1 MAARHNIAPGNR
13 KTSMTLAAGTRLGPY
28 EILSPLGAGGM
39 GEVYKARDTKLDRE
53 VAVKVLP
60 ASLAR
65 DPAALARF
73 EREAKAVAALSHPNI
88 LAVHDFGTSGE
99 TTYAVMELLEGE
111 SLRQRLAEGALPPRK
126 AAEIAREIALGL
138 AAAHD
143 KGIVHRD
150 LKPENLFLT
159 REGRVKILDFGL
171 ARQLGLPQAGDT
183 HSPTAAPGTE
193 PGTVLGTVGYMA
205 PEQLRG
211 QPADHRSDIFS
222 FGAVLY
228 EMLSGRRAFLGETA
242 IETMNAILKED
253 PPELSTPGKAI
264 PPGLERVVS
273 HCLEKKPDERFQ
285 SARDLAFDLG
295 TPLTGSVAT
304 GAAPTIPAPS
314 RLRRR
319 RLAFSLVGLAG
330 LAIAFWAGTRLGTR
344 TAASPVRV
352 QRLTF
357 RRGNVLSARF
367 APDGQTVVYGAAWE
381 GKPSELFSVRT
392 DSVESR
398 SLGLDH
404 ANVLSVSPRGE
415 LAVLI
420 GRGSFQSPASMG
432 TLARVPLGG
441 GAARELQ
448 EDVYAAAW
456 APDGESLAVMSRAL
470 SGKVRLDYPMGRAL
484 EESFSLDYQG
494 VALSPG
500 GEEVAF
506 VDGETI
512 WVSDRQ
518 GRKRALAKNLKLVQ
532 GFAWSRRTGELLF
545 IGGRHESDEALRAVS
560 KSGRERVVWPA
571 ASGFILHDVAP
582 DGRLLLERATARRG
596 VVWVPG
602 DGAPTRDLGWLDGT
616 ALTDLSRDGSQILFS
631 EYGEGAGSTRGVY
644 VRRTDGSPAVRLGD
658 GLPMSISPDGKW
670 VLALTADAKQ
680 EIVLLPTGPGSP
692 RKVPVEGLQP
702 LGATFIG
709 DGSRIAIFH
718 SAAGEPPQVSIVG
731 VEGGRPKPLR
741 AEGVNVDVGLAF
753 SPDGGRLAYGVADRR
768 IMIASA
774 SGGAA
779 MAVPGSPLDR
789 CEGVTGWSRDGRSL
803 ILRNRCEIPG
813 RLARMD
819 LQTGERTDWKQLPLG
834 DPAGVIAVSNLR
846 FTADEAGYAYTYT
859 RVVSSDLYIVDGLK

>member
-1 MAARHNIAPGNR
+1 
-13 KTSMTLAAGTRLGPY
+13 MTLSAGTRLGPY

-39 GEVYKARDTKLDRE
+39 GEVYRARDTRLDRD
-53 VAVKVLP
+53 VAIKVLP
-60 ASLAR
+60 QSLSR

-88 LAVHDFGTSGE
+88 LAVHDFGSSGE

-111 SLRQRLAEGALPPRK
+111 SLRQRLSDGALPTRK

-171 ARQLGLPQAGDT
+171 ARQLGLAESGDT

-228 EMLSGRRAFLGETA
+228 EMLAGRRAFHGETA

-253 PPELSTPGKAI
+253 PPELSSSGKAI

-295 TPLTGSVAT
+295 AQSTASAAT
-304 GAAPTIPAPS
+304 GAATTIPAPS
-314 RLRRR
+314 LWRR
-319 RLAFSLVGLAG
+319 RLVFSVVGLAG
-330 LAIAFWAGTRLGTR
+330 LAIALWAGTRLSTG
-344 TAASPVRV
+344 AGASHVRF

-392 DSVESR
+392 DSIESR
-398 SLGLDH
+398 PLGLDH
-404 ANVLSVSPRGE
+404 ANVLSVSSRGE
-415 LAVLI
+415 LAILI
-420 GRGSFQSPASMG
+420 GRGSFQSPSTVA

-441 GAARELQ
+441 GAPRELQ
-448 EDVYAAAW
+448 EDALSAAW
-456 APDGESLAVMSRAL
+456 APDGEALAVTRVTSA
-470 SGKVRLDYPMGRAL
+470 GKNVLEFPIGHAI
-484 EESFSLDYQG
+484 EESFSLLSLIAMSRGGDLAYVERGEANKFDLWVVDRGGKKHRIAQG
-494 VALSPG
+494 LRS
-500 GEEVAF
+500 
-506 VDGETI
+506 VDGM
-512 WVSDRQ
+512 S
-518 GRKRALAKNLKLVQ
+518 
-532 GFAWSRRTGELLF
+532 WSPRTGELF
-545 IGGRHESDEALRAVS
+545 FYGGRGAGDNGLRAIS
-560 KSGRERVVWPA
+560 LSGRERVVWPGA
-571 ASGFILHDVAP
+571 GNFVLHDVAP
-582 DGRLLLERATARRG
+582 DGRLLLERYTSRG
-596 VVWVPG
+596 GIIYVPG
-602 DGAPTRDLGWLDGT
+602 DGAPARDLGWLDGT
-616 ALTDLSRDGSQILFS
+616 ALQDLSRDGSQILFT
-631 EYGEGAGSTRGVY
+631 ETGEGGGSNRGVY

-658 GLPMSISPDGKW
+658 GRPMNFSPDGRW
-670 VLALTADAKQ
+670 ALTLTVSAKP

-692 RKVPVEGLQP
+692 RKVPIEGLQP
-702 LGATFIG
+702 LGAIFIG
-709 DGSRIAIFH
+709 DGSRIAVFH
-718 SAAGEPPQVSIVG
+718 SASGEPPQVSIVG
-731 VEGGRPKPLR
+731 VEGGRPKPIR
-741 AEGVNVDVGLAF
+741 TEGVNVDAGAVF
-753 SPDGGRLAYGVADRR
+753 SPDAARIAYGVADRR
-768 IMIASA
+768 IMITPV

-779 MAVPGSPLDR
+779 VAVPGAPLDA
-789 CEGVTGWSRDGRSL
+789 CEVIAGWGRDARSL
-803 ILRNRCEIPG
+803 LLRNRCEVPG
-813 RLARMD
+813 RLSQID
-819 LQTGERTDWKQLPLG
+819 LQTGERTDWKEIRLG
-834 DPAGVIAVSNLR
+834 DPAGVIGVFEPV
-846 FTADEAGYAYTYT
+846 FTPDRNGYAYSYL
-859 RVVSSDLYIVDGLK
+859 RAVSSDLYLVDGLK